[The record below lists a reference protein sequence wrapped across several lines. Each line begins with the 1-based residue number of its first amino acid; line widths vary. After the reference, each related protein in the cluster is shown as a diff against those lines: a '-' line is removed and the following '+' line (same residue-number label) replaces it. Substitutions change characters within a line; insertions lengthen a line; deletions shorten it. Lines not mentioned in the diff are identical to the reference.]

1 MHDLEFEIWV
11 PDRMHGASIR
21 PPYIEGTGRMALAYY
36 PGIHYDYL
44 QKPMVK
50 DDILPPHS
58 TVVNV
63 GKSDEMNLGKEKD
76 EPISPAKDAS
86 EGNNPGGTKDPPFR
100 TEPAK
105 IVAEVLGN
113 VDLSDN
119 KEPIKAAESE
129 QPSEQLLS
137 LGNPSLDNSAI
148 EEGSSLNVNREASG
162 PK

>member
-1 MHDLEFEIWV
+1 
-11 PDRMHGASIR
+11 
-21 PPYIEGTGRMALAYY
+21 
-36 PGIHYDYL
+36 
-44 QKPMVK
+44 MVK

-58 TVVNV
+58 TMVNV

-137 LGNPSLDNSAI
+137 LGNPSLDNSII

-162 PK
+162 PGVRAR